1 MRAAP
6 FELNGLGTIIVA
18 VVASLAVVGT
28 ALVWAPRWG
37 RRRDGGKP
45 SPVRLG
51 GAIAGRFAVV
61 MLAAALIAV
70 TVRNGGNAS
79 GGFHTSWRDLRASIW
94 VSDDAGT

>member
-28 ALVWAPRWG
+28 ARVWAHRWD

-45 SPVRLG
+45 SSVRLG
-51 GAIAGRFAVV
+51 GAITGCFAVV
-61 MLAAALIAV
+61 MVAVALIAV
-70 TVRNGGNAS
+70 TVGRCQRQWGLPHLVA
-79 GGFHTSWRDLRASIW
+79 
-94 VSDDAGT
+94 